1 MTKNIR
7 GVLGERFEWLVT
19 DKIAQRPYVSASES
33 TRAEARLLEEK
44 ETKLGNLKALLASID
59 DEDNTTER
67 DIPARASY
75 LVNNGIMPSTLSAH
89 RGFTLIELMLVVAII
104 GIFVAIAMTSY
115 NRFVEKARATQAVVD
130 IGGIVRSIYIFK
142 GEKGYLPDSLA
153 AMGVSLKDPW
163 GNPYLYTR
171 IDDSGAPAS
180 VGKGK
185 GGVGKLRKDKNLAP
199 INSDFDLY
207 SKGKDGQSVSPLT
220 APQSQDDIVR
230 ANNGRF
236 IGLAEDY

>member
-1 MTKNIR
+1 MK
-7 GVLGERFEWLVT
+7 LV
-19 DKIAQRPYVSASES
+19 
-33 TRAEARLLEEK
+33 
-44 ETKLGNLKALLASID
+44 NLKALLASID
-59 DEDNTTER
+59 DEANTTER

-75 LVNNGIMPSTLSAH
+75 HVNNGIMPSTPSAH

-142 GEKGYLPDSLA
+142 GEKGYLPDSLVA
-153 AMGVSLKDPW
+153 IGVSLKDPW

-180 VGKGK
+180 AGKGKGK
-185 GGVGKLRKDKNLAP
+185 GGVGGLRKDKSLVP

-207 SKGKDGQSVSPLT
+207 SKGKDGRSVGPLT
-220 APQSQDDIVR
+220 APQSQDDIIR
-230 ANNGRF
+230 ANNGSF

>member
-1 MTKNIR
+1 MK
-7 GVLGERFEWLVT
+7 LV
-19 DKIAQRPYVSASES
+19 
-33 TRAEARLLEEK
+33 
-44 ETKLGNLKALLASID
+44 NLKALLASID
-59 DEDNTTER
+59 DEANTTDR
-67 DIPARASY
+67 DIPVRAPY
-75 LVNNGIMPSTLSAH
+75 RLNNRITPSTLSAH

-104 GIFVAIAMTSY
+104 GIFVSIAMTSY

-153 AMGVSLKDPW
+153 AMGISLQDPW

-171 IDDSGAPAS
+171 IDDSGAPTS
-180 VGKGK
+180 TGK

-207 SKGKDGQSVSPLT
+207 SKGKDGKSVSPLT